1 MRKLIMTKPSSGS
14 NAVVVVAIATGLLAS
29 IIINNISRL
38 LNIWESLWSYAVA
51 LIFFVVVGWLL
62 ECFAP
67 VDTNFKT
74 IMKYIGITLAAIAPG
89 VIIDAQIDFFLR
101 HYDRNLFPIE
111 IIMWWIFAPL
121 PLLAGIM
128 LGRDFFEFKPNNKN
142 GS

>member
-1 MRKLIMTKPSSGS
+1 
-14 NAVVVVAIATGLLAS
+14 
-29 IIINNISRL
+29 
-38 LNIWESLWSYAVA
+38 
-51 LIFFVVVGWLL
+51 
-62 ECFAP
+62 
-67 VDTNFKT
+67 
-74 IMKYIGITLAAIAPG
+74 MKYIGITLAAIAPG